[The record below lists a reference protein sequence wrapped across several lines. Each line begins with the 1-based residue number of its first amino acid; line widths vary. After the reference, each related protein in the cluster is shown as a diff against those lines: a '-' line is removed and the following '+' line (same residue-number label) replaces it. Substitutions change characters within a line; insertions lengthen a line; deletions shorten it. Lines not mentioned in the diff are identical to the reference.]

1 MEKYMNIIYGISNFA
16 MVGIIFL
23 VVLAVF
29 IKLTLKKYQVN
40 SSKIKFY
47 GLFLGMDNKSVL
59 AFSLVSVAYIFLVW
73 CIATFQEMNPI
84 YFVIV
89 LVLILLSD
97 ILTKNY
103 EKIPDNLFFVGL
115 SSLGIVAINML
126 YTYST
131 HEYANIFTMII
142 LGLLILFVFL
152 YFTYYLFKLLNDIVV
167 KQEHLKKKK
176 DYKKL

>member
-23 VVLAVF
+23 VVLVVF
-29 IKLTLKKYQVN
+29 TKLTLKKYQVN

-47 GLFLGMDNKSVL
+47 GLFLGMDNRSVL

-73 CIATFQEMNPI
+73 CIATFQEMNFI

-89 LVLILLSD
+89 LILVLLSD

-103 EKIPDNLFFVGL
+103 EKIRNCKNRRIYNIYPKRHKRRKNKNSNSK
-115 SSLGIVAINML
+115 SSFITCFWKNNRN
-126 YTYST
+126 T
-131 HEYANIFTMII
+131 
-142 LGLLILFVFL
+142 
-152 YFTYYLFKLLNDIVV
+152 
-167 KQEHLKKKK
+167 
-176 DYKKL
+176 

>member
-1 MEKYMNIIYGISNFA
+1 
-16 MVGIIFL
+16 
-23 VVLAVF
+23 
-29 IKLTLKKYQVN
+29 
-40 SSKIKFY
+40 
-47 GLFLGMDNKSVL
+47 
-59 AFSLVSVAYIFLVW
+59 
-73 CIATFQEMNPI
+73 MNPI

-126 YTYST
+126 YTYLT